1 MRYLKVA
8 ATIMAICLGA
18 AGVSRAQGVVTFVS
32 GSGDDSNN
40 CLTVATPCRQLG
52 GATGALSK
60 TAETGTVHV
69 LSGNY
74 APVIIDKSVSIIA
87 EQGLASIGSP
97 VLVKGNNSG
106 GNRVRLQGL
115 VLEGVSFSTG
125 AGSLFI
131 EDCSIAY
138 GGGAQGIHFEP
149 SGSRGSLF
157 VRNTSMSNTVPSPS
171 FAVFVAPTGAASV
184 DVVLDQVGIDTLGDA
199 GVSVLGQSSTGTINL
214 TLRNSTIAV
223 GRTTGLRAAD
233 DGNGATNVMIEG
245 SSLVSNGAAAVAA
258 LGSKTT
264 IRVRN
269 STITANGRGLNAGP
283 GAKII
288 SFGGNVLA
296 GNAIDGAFT
305 STDAAKVAVE
315 GSTFSNNKTRGV
327 QASGSNATVR
337 MRNST
342 VTANDRGLDVAAGGT
357 IISHGG
363 NVVAG
368 NTGNGA
374 FTSTVAQQ

>member
-8 ATIMAICLGA
+8 AIIMAICLGA
-18 AGVSRAQGVVTFVS
+18 AGSVARTGCSKFVS

-87 EQGLASIGSP
+87 EQGSALIGSP

-106 GNRVRLQGL
+106 
-115 VLEGVSFSTG
+115 ETG
-125 AGSLFI
+125 CACKDS
-131 EDCSIAY
+131 S
-138 GGGAQGIHFEP
+138 
-149 SGSRGSLF
+149 SRGSPFPQALAASSSRTARSPMAAARKAF
-157 VRNTSMSNTVPSPS
+157 ISNRVVAAARYSVRNTSMSNTVPSPS

-223 GRTTGLRAAD
+223 GRTTGS
-233 DGNGATNVMIEG
+233 GPP
-245 SSLVSNGAAAVAA
+245 
-258 LGSKTT
+258 TT
-264 IRVRN
+264 AMARR
-269 STITANGRGLNAGP
+269 T
-283 GAKII
+283 
-288 SFGGNVLA
+288 
-296 GNAIDGAFT
+296 
-305 STDAAKVAVE
+305 
-315 GSTFSNNKTRGV
+315 
-327 QASGSNATVR
+327 
-337 MRNST
+337 
-342 VTANDRGLDVAAGGT
+342 
-357 IISHGG
+357 
-363 NVVAG
+363 
-368 NTGNGA
+368 
-374 FTSTVAQQ
+374 